1 MSQRDLEAVI
11 GRAVTD
17 EAFRLLLFA
26 DPDAALAGYELT
38 QAEVVALKS
47 VDAERVDACAAMLRW
62 LACIGSDVDLS
73 PSWGYPTT
81 R

>member
-62 LACIGSDVDLS
+62 SAGSGSVAGLIGMS
-73 PSWGYPTT
+73 T
-81 R
+81 RQLT